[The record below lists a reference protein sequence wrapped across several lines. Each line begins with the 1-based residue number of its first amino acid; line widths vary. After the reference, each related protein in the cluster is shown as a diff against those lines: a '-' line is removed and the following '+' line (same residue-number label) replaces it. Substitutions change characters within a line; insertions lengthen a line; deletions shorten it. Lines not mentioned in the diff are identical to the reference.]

1 MPRDTHTP
9 KTGSWEGASW
19 ATLASPGSS
28 VESLSGDIPSLQ
40 CFLIA
45 NLIYL
50 SPGSLRLNITQATTH
65 ELILLPGSRTVLSRT
80 VQKKHPGN
88 FLWFHGVFITFP
100 AITEK

>member
-40 CFLIA
+40 RFLIA

-50 SPGSLRLNITQATTH
+50 SPGSLRLNITLATTH
-65 ELILLPGSRTVLSRT
+65 ELILLPGSRT